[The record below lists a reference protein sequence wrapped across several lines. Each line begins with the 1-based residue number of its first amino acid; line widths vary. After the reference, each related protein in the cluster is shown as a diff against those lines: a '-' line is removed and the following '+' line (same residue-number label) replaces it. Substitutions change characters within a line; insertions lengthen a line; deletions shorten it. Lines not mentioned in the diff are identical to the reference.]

1 MIISPARATGPT
13 TDNLFPSPT
22 RPAQLNALAVFPSC
36 FAGEIQISRESLLSR
51 VSGDNAAELFFT
63 SQLSLPPLARRVA

>member
-1 MIISPARATGPT
+1 MIITPARATGPT
-13 TDNLFPSPT
+13 TDNLFPSAP
-22 RPAQLNALAVFPSC
+22 RPAHLSTAAVFPSY
-36 FAGEIQISRESLLSR
+36 FAGEIQICRESLLSH